1 MNGRKSKAI
10 RKKSVGFVVEWLKT
24 MLVEE
29 EKEKVSVK
37 NYQNY
42 MPTETHIFANNK
54 FLISAYTPRWFG
66 KLIKRKLKSKP
77 IDKIQYSDI
86 I

>member
-10 RKKSVGFVVEWLKT
+10 RKKSIEFLVMWLKT
-24 MLVEE
+24 MLTDEE
-29 EKEKVSVK
+29 IKKVSVS
-37 NYQNY
+37 NYKKY
-42 MPTETHIFANNK
+42 LPKETHVYAGNTFMV
-54 FLISAYTPRWFG
+54 SAYTPRWFG

-77 IDKIQYSDI
+77 LDKIQYSDI

>member
-10 RKKSVGFVVEWLKT
+10 RKKSIEFLIAWLKT
-24 MLVEE
+24 MLTDEE
-29 EKEKVSVK
+29 TKKVSAS
-37 NYQNY
+37 NYKKY
-42 MPTETHIFANNK
+42 LPKETHFYTGRT
-54 FLISAYTPRWFG
+54 LMLSAYTPKWFG

-77 IDKIQYSDI
+77 LDKIQYSDI